1 MKPGDHPEF
10 FRFPAPAGHTRE
22 STIVL
27 EHSGKFWHDDA
38 PIEKASLARAFS
50 KWITRHPHDGR
61 FILENGYDWTYFKV
75 EDVPFFVEA
84 ARVENGPGGLQLAIT
99 LSDDSVE
106 ILNPE
111 GMRIGPQDALY
122 VQVKGGLFD
131 ARFTQTA
138 QLALAPLLVESDT
151 ADQVGLQLGKT
162 VHWIPLHSP
171 PESAKRGS

>member
-10 FRFPAPAGHTRE
+10 FRLPAPAGHTRE

-27 EHSGKFWHDDA
+27 DRAGRFWHDNA
-38 PIEKASLARAFS
+38 RIEKPSLVRALTS
-50 KWITRHPHDGR
+50 WIRRHPDDGR
-61 FILENGYDWTYFKV
+61 FILENGYDWTYFTV

-84 ARVENGPGGLQLAIT
+84 ARGENGPDGFQLLLK

-111 GMRIGPQDALY
+111 GMWIGPQDALY
-122 VQVKGGLFD
+122 VQVKGGRFE
-131 ARFTQTA
+131 ARFTQRA
-138 QLALAPLLVESDT
+138 QLALAPLLVAGDT
-151 ADQVGLQLGKT
+151 TDKVGLQVGKT
-162 VHWIPLHSP
+162 VHWIPLRSL